1 MKTQLFKGGN
11 FKGGNYSREETIIF
25 LLTNESYLPLQKLY
39 GLNEKLSEF
48 EIQAKKD
55 AKIQAKKDF
64 EIQAKKDA
72 KIQANKEFE
81 IHAKKDAKL
90 QAIHVSSYTGCP
102 IDMLTTS
109 D

>member
-1 MKTQLFKGGN
+1 MRQV
-11 FKGGNYSREETIIF
+11 FKGGNYYF

-64 EIQAKKDA
+64 EIQEKKEA
-72 KIQANKEFE
+72 KIQA
-81 IHAKKDAKL
+81 KKDSKSKQRRIL
-90 QAIHVSSYTGCP
+90 KSKQTINY
-102 IDMLTTS
+102 
-109 D
+109 